1 MKTFAVTGRFTDSFL
16 ALQYGTPNYTTL
28 KIIFSVLEIIFS
40 VLENKQTREERDGK
54 EEFKNFLRWFE
65 ECKNDHISEKQ
76 ILSNWTLFKM
86 ALTD

>member
-1 MKTFAVTGRFTDSFL
+1 M
-16 ALQYGTPNYTTL
+16 
-28 KIIFSVLEIIFS
+28 LEIIFS
-40 VLENKQTREERDGK
+40 VLENKQTRQERDGK